1 MDATPLAPPDL
12 TLRPPHADDYVALA
26 GWVPDAAAA
35 LRWAGPLVRWPF
47 SAELLPQL
55 LAAPQ
60 ATSRVLAIS
69 DDDTPLGFGQ
79 YWPRD
84 DGAVHLG
91 RLITAPGLRRQGH
104 GCTLVQRLM
113 AEALAA
119 TGAARVTL
127 RVYRDNA
134 AAMSLYQRLG
144 FQAIPELSDD
154 QVLFM
159 QRLPT

>member
-12 TLRPPHADDYVALA
+12 TLRPPQADDYVALA

-60 ATSRVLAIS
+60 STSRVLAIS

-104 GCTLVQRLM
+104 GCTLLQRLM
-113 AEALAA
+113 AEALSA

-144 FQAIPELSDD
+144 FQGMPELSDD

-159 QRLPT
+159 QHLPT

>member
-1 MDATPLAPPDL
+1 MDPEL
-12 TLRPPHADDYVALA
+12 TLILRLPQAEDYQALS
-26 GWVPDAAAA
+26 GWIPDAAAA

-47 SAELLPQL
+47 SAEMLPTLLV
-55 LAAPQ
+55 APG
-60 ATSRVLAIS
+60 AHSRVLAIA
-69 DDDTPLGFGQ
+69 DDHTPLGFGQ

-104 GCTLVQRLM
+104 GRTLVQRLM
-113 AEALAA
+113 AEARQA
-119 TGAARVTL
+119 TGAGRVTL

-134 AAMSLYQRLG
+134 AAMALYAALG
-144 FQAIPELSDD
+144 FSAMPEHSDD

-159 QRLPT
+159 QHLPT

>member
-1 MDATPLAPPDL
+1 MEATPLDL
-12 TLRPPHADDYVALA
+12 TLRPPRAEDYNALA
-26 GWVPDAAAA
+26 GWVPDAATA
-35 LRWAGPLVRWPF
+35 LRWAGPVVRWPF
-47 SAELLPQL
+47 SAEMLSQL

-91 RLITAPGLRRQGH
+91 RLITAPGMRRLGH
-104 GCTLVQRLM
+104 GRTLLLRLM
-113 AEALAA
+113 DEARARI
-119 TGAARVTL
+119 GASRFTL

-134 AAMSLYQRLG
+134 AAMALYQVLG
-144 FQAIPELSDD
+144 FEAMPELSDD

>member
-1 MDATPLAPPDL
+1 MDL
-12 TLRPPHADDYVALA
+12 TLRPPQAADYQALA

-35 LRWAGPLVRWPF
+35 LRWAGPLVRWPYN
-47 SAELLPQL
+47 AEM
-55 LAAPQ
+55 LATFLIVPASQ
-60 ATSRVLAIS
+60 SRVLAIA

-104 GCTLVQRLM
+104 GRTLVQRLM
-113 AEALAA
+113 TEARST
-119 TGAARVTL
+119 TGATRVTL

-134 AAMSLYQRLG
+134 AAMALYHALG
-144 FQAIPELSDD
+144 FQALPELSDEA
-154 QVLFM
+154 VLFM
-159 QRLPT
+159 QHLPG